1 MGAVCLFSALE
12 HYKLAILP
20 NSTELSGLTGIFQ
33 IAGPNGAGKTT
44 TMRMIIAEENPTRGK
59 IRIGKHNI
67 ESNTSPGFD
76 QLGYCPQVS
85 RYLVLSKILN
95 LR

>member
-1 MGAVCLFSALE
+1 MKIHTSALV
-12 HYKLAILP
+12 
-20 NSTELSGLTGIFQ
+20 IFQ
-33 IAGPNGAGKTT
+33 IIAGPNGAGKTT

-76 QLGYCPQVS
+76 QLGYCPQVGITIPS
-85 RYLVLSKILN
+85 SDIRSLCLN
-95 LR
+95 SMMGYN